1 MAEQVDLRPAIIAA
15 DGLRI
20 VAAALRRDVLLVAGL
35 AHRELLHARAL
46 AVVRHG
52 LEDGQARAA
61 GRAVD
66 EGVQVAA
73 VFGVEELGAALV
85 AGRDVRRDEDVAA
98 LLGAL
103 DDGKIRI
110 GLIGVGHLVHID
122 LEDGRA
128 LGGLLRDALDKLLQC
143 CVITLGKD
151 FDIGALV
158 ADGAAYLAGVGEPAH
173 ERAEADTLHDA
184 VDLDVQT
191 FHRLNP
197 QLLIEFLAYSS
208 VLDGCMGALR
218 PESAKCGRSRRV
230 PLNGFGT
237 ARASRASPMTI
248 ASGCACR

>member
-20 VAAALRRDVLLVAGL
+20 VAAALRRDVFLVAGL

-110 GLIGVGHLVHID
+110 GLIGVGHLVHVD

-128 LGGLLRDALDKLLQC
+128 LGGLLRDALDKELQ
-143 CVITLGKD
+143 
-151 FDIGALV
+151 
-158 ADGAAYLAGVGEPAH
+158 
-173 ERAEADTLHDA
+173 
-184 VDLDVQT
+184 
-191 FHRLNP
+191 
-197 QLLIEFLAYSS
+197 
-208 VLDGCMGALR
+208 
-218 PESAKCGRSRRV
+218 
-230 PLNGFGT
+230 
-237 ARASRASPMTI
+237 
-248 ASGCACR
+248 